1 MNGKILKHYEKFI
14 CITWHN
20 SFSSNFMEENKMKD
34 SLLDLICQFFLS
46 SYVKRYEEINPHND
60 EDIFLSD
67 IFYC

>member
-1 MNGKILKHYEKFI
+1 
-14 CITWHN
+14 
-20 SFSSNFMEENKMKD
+20 MEEDKMKD

-46 SYVKRYEEINPHND
+46 SYVRRYEEINPNND

>member
-14 CITWHN
+14 CITWIN
-20 SFSSNFMEENKMKD
+20 SCSSNFMEEDKMKD